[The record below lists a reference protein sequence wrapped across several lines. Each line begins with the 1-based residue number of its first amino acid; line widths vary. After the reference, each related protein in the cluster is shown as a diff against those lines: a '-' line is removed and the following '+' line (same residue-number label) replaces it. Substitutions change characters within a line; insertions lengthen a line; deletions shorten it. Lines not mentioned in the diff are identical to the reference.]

1 MTNYEWFPDRQEV
14 IKQLELKS
22 VEINPKHRYLFIKG
36 KNKKKN
42 NGKSKLQNLS
52 LSKRCQQEI

>member
-14 IKQLELKS
+14 IKQLELKA

-36 KNKKKN
+36 KDKKKIMAN
-42 NGKSKLQNLS
+42 LKL
-52 LSKRCQQEI
+52 